1 MIVPLAPC
9 IATQAAAEEEAPAQE
24 APKVPSPAEAVDA
37 QVGALAGFNEPRQPR
52 MICVLY

>member
-24 APKVPSPAEAVDA
+24 VWIPAEAVDA
-37 QVGALAGFNEPRQPR
+37 LVGALAGFNEPRQPR